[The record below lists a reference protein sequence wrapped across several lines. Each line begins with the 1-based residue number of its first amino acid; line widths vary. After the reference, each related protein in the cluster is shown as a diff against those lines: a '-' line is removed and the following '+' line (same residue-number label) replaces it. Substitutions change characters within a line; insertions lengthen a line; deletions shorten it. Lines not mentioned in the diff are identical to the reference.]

1 MAFSPTHRFAH
12 SGRRRSFAFGLFNR
26 CAHNRWSEPA
36 LVRAGS
42 STQPAIMGWFCLDC
56 GHRQSMHRV

>member
-12 SGRRRSFAFGLFNR
+12 AGRRRSFSLGLFNR
-26 CAHNRWSEPA
+26 CDHRWSEPA